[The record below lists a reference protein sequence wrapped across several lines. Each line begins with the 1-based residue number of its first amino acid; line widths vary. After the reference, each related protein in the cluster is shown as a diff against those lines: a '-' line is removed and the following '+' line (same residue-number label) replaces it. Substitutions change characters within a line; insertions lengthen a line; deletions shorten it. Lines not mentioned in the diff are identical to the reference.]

1 MKKYCYIAVWTVAL
15 VVIAGAL
22 LLYEGDLLWKAQQLN
37 LFLCTP
43 LFLKEQLVVPGGLL
57 TWVGTFFTQ
66 FFHWPWAGV
75 SLLCGWWLLLMVLIR
90 RAFRVPRLWSG
101 LMLIPV
107 GLLLL
112 TIVDMGYWLYMLKLQ
127 GHFFV
132 STIGTTAVVALL
144 WAYRCVP
151 AKWYLRTVL
160 VFLTCAV
167 GYPLLGIYGLAASLL
182 MAVWS
187 WRLREHALAD
197 TIVAV
202 VSVAAVPLL
211 CYRYVYYQT
220 NLANIYYAELPL
232 YFVTEEHHAY
242 YVPYYLLA
250 LFFLGLA
257 ITPTR
262 LTPGPSLFREGSTKA
277 AHRQTPLPKQ
287 GGAGGGSGWSG
298 GSVAWPWII
307 QAVLLIALVVG
318 VAHFWF
324 KDENFHRELAMQ
336 HCVDQRDWTGA
347 LQEAARQE
355 DEPTRAV
362 VMLKNLALSRLGRQG
377 SDMYLYKNGSKQ
389 YDAPFGM
396 RTMLVVGPLMYYQ
409 YGMANYCSRL
419 STEMGVEFGWRA
431 EYLKLLAKCAILNG
445 EQQHARKYLNILRQT
460 MNCDDW
466 AREAQSLVGDSAAI
480 AADPEMGIVKRMMH
494 YDNRLSTDQGFV
506 ERFLMNT
513 LANSQYKGDP
523 LFQEQ
528 ALLATLWTKNINQF
542 WYRFYDYI
550 RLHPEGPMPRY
561 YQEAAWLYGQ
571 LEERPNMDQLPF
583 DDGVKDTFQRFMK
596 AAEPYNNADVED
608 ARIGLTYFNQTYY
621 YDYYLMSRLPEY

>member
-1 MKKYCYIAVWTVAL
+1 MKKYCYIAVWTVVL

-37 LFLCTP
+37 LFLCTS
-43 LFLKEQLVVPGGLL
+43 LFFHEQLVVPGGLL

-90 RAFRVPRLWSG
+90 RTFRVPRLWSG

-187 WRLREHALAD
+187 WRLREHALVD

-211 CYRYVYYQT
+211 CYRYIYYQT

-232 YFVTEEHHAY
+232 FFVTEEHHAY

-250 LFFLGLA
+250 LFFVALA
-257 ITPTR
+257 FMRPV
-262 LTPGPSLFREGSTKA
+262 S
-277 AHRQTPLPKQ
+277 PKKQ
-287 GGAGGGSGWSG
+287 R
-298 GSVAWPWII
+298 VPII
-307 QAVLLIALVVG
+307 AQAVLLAAVG
-318 VAHFWF
+318 YGVYHFWF

-347 LQEAARQE
+347 LQEAARQQ

-377 SDMYLYKNGSKQ
+377 SDMFLYKNGSKR
-389 YDAPFGM
+389 YEAPFGM

-445 EQQHARKYLNILRQT
+445 EQQHARKYLNILKQT
-460 MNCDDW
+460 MNFDDW
-466 AREAQSLVGDSAAI
+466 AQQAQGLVGDSAAI

-494 YDNRLSTDQGFV
+494 YDNNLSSDQGFV

-513 LANSQYKGDP
+513 LANSRYKGDP

-528 ALLATLWTKNINQF
+528 ALLATLWTKNIPQF

-550 RLHPEGPMPRY
+550 RLHPDGPMPRY

-571 LEERPNMDQLPF
+571 MEERPDMDLMPF

-596 AAEPYNNADVED
+596 AAEPYDNADVED
-608 ARIGLTYFNQTYY
+608 ARNGLTYFNQTYY

>member
-1 MKKYCYIAVWTVAL
+1 MKKFTYIAVWLVVL

-37 LFLCTP
+37 LFLCTS
-43 LFLKEQLVVPGGLL
+43 LFFHEQLVVPGGLL

-66 FFHWPWAGV
+66 FFHWPWVGV
-75 SLLCGWWLLLMVLIR
+75 TLLCGWWLLLMALIR
-90 RAFRVPRLWSG
+90 RTFRVPRLWSG

-151 AKWYLRTVL
+151 AKWYLRTVF
-160 VFLTCAV
+160 VFLTCAL

-187 WRLREHALAD
+187 WRLREHALVD

-211 CYRYVYYQT
+211 CYRYIYYQT

-232 YFVTEEHHAY
+232 FFVTEEHHAY

-250 LFFLGLA
+250 LFFVALA
-257 ITPTR
+257 FMRPV
-262 LTPGPSLFREGSTKA
+262 S
-277 AHRQTPLPKQ
+277 PKKQ
-287 GGAGGGSGWSG
+287 R
-298 GSVAWPWII
+298 VPII
-307 QAVLLIALVVG
+307 AQAVLLVAVG
-318 VAHFWF
+318 YGVYHFWF

-347 LQEAARQE
+347 LQEAARQQ

-377 SDMYLYKNGSKQ
+377 SDMFLYKNGSKR
-389 YDAPFGM
+389 YEAPFGM

-409 YGMANYCSRL
+409 SGMANYCSRL

-445 EQQHARKYLNILRQT
+445 EQQHARKYLNILKQT
-460 MNCDDW
+460 MNFDDW
-466 AREAQSLVGDSAAI
+466 AQQAQGLVGDSAAI

-494 YDNRLSTDQGFV
+494 YDNNLSSDQGFV

-513 LANSQYKGDP
+513 LANSRYKGDP

-528 ALLATLWTKNINQF
+528 ALLATLWTKNIPQF

-550 RLHPEGPMPRY
+550 RLHPDGPMPRY

-571 LEERPNMDQLPF
+571 MEERPDMDLMPF

-596 AAEPYNNADVED
+596 AAEPYDNADVED
-608 ARIGLTYFNQTYY
+608 ARNGLTFFNQTYY

>member
-1 MKKYCYIAVWTVAL
+1 MKKYCYIAVWTVVL

-37 LFLCTP
+37 LFLCTS
-43 LFLKEQLVVPGGLL
+43 LFFHEQLVVPGGLL

-75 SLLCGWWLLLMVLIR
+75 TLLCGWWLLLMVLIR

-187 WRLREHALAD
+187 WRLREHALVD

-211 CYRYVYYQT
+211 CYRYIYYQT

-232 YFVTEEHHAY
+232 FFVTEEHHAY

-250 LFFLGLA
+250 LFFVA
-257 ITPTR
+257 
-262 LTPGPSLFREGSTKA
+262 LTFMRPVS
-277 AHRQTPLPKQ
+277 PKKQ
-287 GGAGGGSGWSG
+287 R
-298 GSVAWPWII
+298 VPII
-307 QAVLLIALVVG
+307 AQAVLLAAVG
-318 VAHFWF
+318 YGVYHFWF

-347 LQEAARQE
+347 LQEAARQQ

-377 SDMYLYKNGSKQ
+377 SDMFLYKNGSKR
-389 YDAPFGM
+389 YEAPFGM

-445 EQQHARKYLNILRQT
+445 EQQHARKYLNILKQT
-460 MNCDDW
+460 MNFDDW
-466 AREAQSLVGDSAAI
+466 AQQAQGLVGDSAAI

-494 YDNRLSTDQGFV
+494 YDNNLSSDQGFV

-513 LANSQYKGDP
+513 LANSRYKGDP

-528 ALLATLWTKNINQF
+528 ALLATLWTKNIPQF

-550 RLHPEGPMPRY
+550 RLHPDGPMPRY

-571 LEERPNMDQLPF
+571 MEERPDMDLMPF

-596 AAEPYNNADVED
+596 AAEPYDNADVED
-608 ARIGLTYFNQTYY
+608 ARNGLTFFNQTYY

>member
-1 MKKYCYIAVWTVAL
+1 MKKFTYIAVWLVVL

-37 LFLCTP
+37 LFLCTS
-43 LFLKEQLVVPGGLL
+43 LFFHEQLVVPGGLL

-66 FFHWPWAGV
+66 FFHWPWVGV
-75 SLLCGWWLLLMVLIR
+75 TLLCGWWLLLMALIR
-90 RAFRVPRLWSG
+90 RTFRVPRLWSG

-151 AKWYLRTVL
+151 AKWYLRTVF
-160 VFLTCAV
+160 VFLTCAL
-167 GYPLLGIYGLAASLL
+167 GYPLLGVYGLAASLL

-187 WRLREHALAD
+187 WRLREHALVD

-211 CYRYVYYQT
+211 CYRYIYYQT

-232 YFVTEEHHAY
+232 FFVTEEHHAY

-250 LFFLGLA
+250 LFFVA
-257 ITPTR
+257 
-262 LTPGPSLFREGSTKA
+262 LTFMRPVS
-277 AHRQTPLPKQ
+277 PKKQ
-287 GGAGGGSGWSG
+287 R
-298 GSVAWPWII
+298 VPII
-307 QAVLLIALVVG
+307 AQAVLLVAVG
-318 VAHFWF
+318 YGVYHFWF

-347 LQEAARQE
+347 LQEAARQQ

-377 SDMYLYKNGSKQ
+377 SDMFLYKNGSKR
-389 YDAPFGM
+389 YEAPFGM

-445 EQQHARKYLNILRQT
+445 EQQHARKYLNILKQT
-460 MNCDDW
+460 MNFDDW
-466 AREAQSLVGDSAAI
+466 AQQAQGLVGDSAAI
-480 AADPEMGIVKRMMH
+480 AADAEMGIVKRMMH
-494 YDNRLSTDQGFV
+494 YDNNLSSDQGFV

-513 LANSQYKGDP
+513 LANSRYKGDP

-528 ALLATLWTKNINQF
+528 ALLATLWTKNIPQF

-550 RLHPEGPMPRY
+550 RLHPDGPMPRY

-571 LEERPNMDQLPF
+571 MEERPDMDLMPF

-596 AAEPYNNADVED
+596 AAEPYDNADVED
-608 ARIGLTYFNQTYY
+608 ARNGLTFFNQTYY

>member
-1 MKKYCYIAVWTVAL
+1 MKKFTYIAVWLVVL

-37 LFLCTP
+37 LFLCTS
-43 LFLKEQLVVPGGLL
+43 LFFHEQLVVPGGLL

-66 FFHWPWAGV
+66 FFHWPWVGV
-75 SLLCGWWLLLMVLIR
+75 TLLCGWWLLLMALIR
-90 RAFRVPRLWSG
+90 RTFRVPRLWSG

-151 AKWYLRTVL
+151 AKWYLRTVF
-160 VFLTCAV
+160 VFLTCAL
-167 GYPLLGIYGLAASLL
+167 GYPLLGVYGLAASLL

-187 WRLREHALAD
+187 WRLREHALVD

-211 CYRYVYYQT
+211 CYRYIYYQT

-232 YFVTEEHHAY
+232 FFVTEEHHAY

-250 LFFLGLA
+250 LFFVALA
-257 ITPTR
+257 FMRPV
-262 LTPGPSLFREGSTKA
+262 S
-277 AHRQTPLPKQ
+277 PKKQ
-287 GGAGGGSGWSG
+287 R
-298 GSVAWPWII
+298 VPII
-307 QAVLLIALVVG
+307 AQAVLLVAVG
-318 VAHFWF
+318 YGVYHFWF

-347 LQEAARQE
+347 LQEAARQQ

-377 SDMYLYKNGSKQ
+377 SDMFLYKNGSKR
-389 YDAPFGM
+389 YEAPFGM

-445 EQQHARKYLNILRQT
+445 EQQHARKYLNILKQT
-460 MNCDDW
+460 MNFDDW
-466 AREAQSLVGDSAAI
+466 AQQAQSLVGDSAAI

-494 YDNRLSTDQGFV
+494 YDNNLSSDQGFV

-513 LANSQYKGDP
+513 LANSRYKGDP

-528 ALLATLWTKNINQF
+528 ALLATLWTKNIPQF

-550 RLHPEGPMPRY
+550 RLHPDGPMPRY

-571 LEERPNMDQLPF
+571 MEERPDMDLMPF

-596 AAEPYNNADVED
+596 AAEPYDNADVED
-608 ARIGLTYFNQTYY
+608 ARNGLTFFNQTYY

>member
-1 MKKYCYIAVWTVAL
+1 MKKLSYIAVWLVAL

-66 FFHWPWAGV
+66 FFHWPWVGV
-75 SLLCGWWLLLMVLIR
+75 SLLCGWWLLLMALIR
-90 RAFRVPRLWSG
+90 RTFRVPRLWSG

-151 AKWYLRTVL
+151 AKWYLRTVF
-160 VFLTCAV
+160 VFLTCAL
-167 GYPLLGIYGLAASLL
+167 GYPLFGIYGLAAPLL
-182 MAVWS
+182 MAIWS
-187 WRLREHALAD
+187 WRLREHALVD
-197 TIVAV
+197 TLVAL

-232 YFVTEEHHAY
+232 FFVTEEHHAY

-250 LFFLGLA
+250 LFFVSLLL
-257 ITPTR
+257 
-262 LTPGPSLFREGSTKA
+262 LTPSKKKGNTS
-277 AHRQTPLPKQ
+277 
-287 GGAGGGSGWSG
+287 AGDWKR
-298 GSVAWPWII
+298 ACAC
-307 QAVLLIALVVG
+307 QLVLLIALVVG
-318 VAHFWF
+318 VVHFWF

-347 LQEAARQE
+347 LQEAARQQ

-377 SDMYLYKNGSKQ
+377 SDMYLYKNGSKR

-445 EQQHARKYLNILRQT
+445 EQQHARKYLNILKQT
-460 MNCDDW
+460 MNFDDW
-466 AREAQSLVGDSAAI
+466 ARQAQGLVGDSAAI

-494 YDNRLSTDQGFV
+494 YDNNLSSDQGYV

-513 LANSQYKGDP
+513 LANSRYKGDP

-571 LEERPNMDQLPF
+571 MEERPDMDLLPF
-583 DDGVKDTFQRFMK
+583 DQGVKDTFQRFMK
-596 AAEPYNNADVED
+596 AAEPYDNADVED
-608 ARIGLTYFNQTYY
+608 ARNALTFFNQTYY

>member
-1 MKKYCYIAVWTVAL
+1 MKKFTYIAVWLVVL

-37 LFLCTP
+37 LFLCTS
-43 LFLKEQLVVPGGLL
+43 LFFHEQLVVPGGLL

-75 SLLCGWWLLLMVLIR
+75 SLLCGWWLLLMALIR
-90 RAFRVPRLWSG
+90 RTFRVPRLWSG

-151 AKWYLRTVL
+151 AKWYLRTVF
-160 VFLTCAV
+160 VFLTCAL
-167 GYPLLGIYGLAASLL
+167 GYPLLGVYGLAASLL

-187 WRLREHALAD
+187 WRLREHALVD

-211 CYRYVYYQT
+211 CYRYIYYQT

-232 YFVTEEHHAY
+232 FFVTEEHHAY

-250 LFFLGLA
+250 LFFVV
-257 ITPTR
+257 
-262 LTPGPSLFREGSTKA
+262 LTFMRPVS
-277 AHRQTPLPKQ
+277 PKKQ
-287 GGAGGGSGWSG
+287 R
-298 GSVAWPWII
+298 VPII
-307 QAVLLIALVVG
+307 AQAVLLIAVG
-318 VAHFWF
+318 YGVYHFWF

-347 LQEAARQE
+347 LQEAARQQ

-377 SDMYLYKNGSKQ
+377 SDMFLYKNGSKR

-445 EQQHARKYLNILRQT
+445 EQQHARKYLNILKQT
-460 MNCDDW
+460 MNFDDW
-466 AREAQSLVGDSAAI
+466 AQQAQGLVGDSAAI

-494 YDNRLSTDQGFV
+494 YDNNLSSDQGFV

-513 LANSQYKGDP
+513 LANSRYKGDP

-528 ALLATLWTKNINQF
+528 ALLATLWTKNIPQF

-550 RLHPEGPMPRY
+550 RLHPDGPMPRY

-571 LEERPNMDQLPF
+571 MEERPDMDLMPF

-596 AAEPYNNADVED
+596 AAEPYDNADVED
-608 ARIGLTYFNQTYY
+608 ARNGLTFFNQTYY

>member
-57 TWVGTFFTQ
+57 SWVGTFFTQ

-197 TIVAV
+197 TNMAV

-232 YFVTEEHHAY
+232 FFVTEEHHAY

-250 LFFLGLA
+250 LFFVALA
-257 ITPTR
+257 FMRPV
-262 LTPGPSLFREGSTKA
+262 S
-277 AHRQTPLPKQ
+277 PKKQ
-287 GGAGGGSGWSG
+287 R
-298 GSVAWPWII
+298 VPII
-307 QAVLLIALVVG
+307 AQAVLLVAVG
-318 VAHFWF
+318 YGVYHFWF

-347 LQEAARQE
+347 LQEAARQQ

-377 SDMYLYKNGSKQ
+377 SDMFLYKNGSKR
-389 YDAPFGM
+389 YEAPFGM

-513 LANSQYKGDP
+513 LANSQYKDDP

>member
-1 MKKYCYIAVWTVAL
+1 MKKLSYIAVWLVVL

-37 LFLCTP
+37 LFLCTS
-43 LFLKEQLVVPGGLL
+43 LFFHEQLVVPGGLL

-66 FFHWPWAGV
+66 FFHWPWVGV
-75 SLLCGWWLLLMVLIR
+75 TLLCGWWLLLMALIR
-90 RAFRVPRLWSG
+90 RTFRVPRLWSG

-151 AKWYLRTVL
+151 AKWYLRTVF
-160 VFLTCAV
+160 VFLTCAL
-167 GYPLLGIYGLAASLL
+167 GYPLLGVYGLAASLL

-187 WRLREHALAD
+187 WRLREHALVD

-211 CYRYVYYQT
+211 CYRYIYYQT

-232 YFVTEEHHAY
+232 FFVTEEHHAY

-250 LFFLGLA
+250 LFFVALA
-257 ITPTR
+257 FMRPV
-262 LTPGPSLFREGSTKA
+262 S
-277 AHRQTPLPKQ
+277 PKKQ
-287 GGAGGGSGWSG
+287 R
-298 GSVAWPWII
+298 VPII
-307 QAVLLIALVVG
+307 AQAVLLVAVG
-318 VAHFWF
+318 YGVYHFWF

-347 LQEAARQE
+347 LQEAARQQ

-377 SDMYLYKNGSKQ
+377 SDMFLYKNGSKR
-389 YDAPFGM
+389 YEAPFGM

-445 EQQHARKYLNILRQT
+445 EQQHARKYLNILKQT
-460 MNCDDW
+460 MNFDDW
-466 AREAQSLVGDSAAI
+466 ARQAQGLVGDSAAI

-494 YDNRLSTDQGFV
+494 YDNNLSSDQGFV

-513 LANSQYKGDP
+513 LANSRYKGDP

-528 ALLATLWTKNINQF
+528 ALLATLWTKNIPQF

-550 RLHPEGPMPRY
+550 RLHPDGPMPRY

-571 LEERPNMDQLPF
+571 MEERPDMDLMPF

-596 AAEPYNNADVED
+596 AAEPYDNADVED
-608 ARIGLTYFNQTYY
+608 ARNGLTFFNQTYY

>member
-1 MKKYCYIAVWTVAL
+1 MKKLSYIAVWLVAL

-37 LFLCTP
+37 LFLCTS
-43 LFLKEQLVVPGGLL
+43 LFFHEQLVVPGGLL

-66 FFHWPWAGV
+66 FFHWPWVGV
-75 SLLCGWWLLLMVLIR
+75 SLLCGWWLLLMALIR
-90 RAFRVPRLWSG
+90 RTFRVPRLWSG

-151 AKWYLRTVL
+151 AKWYLRTVF
-160 VFLTCAV
+160 VFLTCAL
-167 GYPLLGIYGLAASLL
+167 GYPLLGVYGLAASLL

-187 WRLREHALAD
+187 WRLREHALVD

-211 CYRYVYYQT
+211 CYRYIYYQT

-232 YFVTEEHHAY
+232 FFVTEEHHAY

-250 LFFLGLA
+250 LFFVA
-257 ITPTR
+257 
-262 LTPGPSLFREGSTKA
+262 LTFMRPVS
-277 AHRQTPLPKQ
+277 PKKQ
-287 GGAGGGSGWSG
+287 RVPVIA
-298 GSVAWPWII
+298 
-307 QAVLLIALVVG
+307 QAVLLVAVG
-318 VAHFWF
+318 YGVYHFWF

-347 LQEAARQE
+347 LQEAARQQ

-377 SDMYLYKNGSKQ
+377 SDMFLYKNGSKR
-389 YDAPFGM
+389 YEAPFGM

-445 EQQHARKYLNILRQT
+445 EQQHARKYLNILKQT
-460 MNCDDW
+460 MNFDDW
-466 AREAQSLVGDSAAI
+466 AQQAQGLVGDSAAI

-494 YDNRLSTDQGFV
+494 YDNNLSSDQGFV

-513 LANSQYKGDP
+513 LANSRYKGDP

-528 ALLATLWTKNINQF
+528 ALLATLWTKNIPQF

-550 RLHPEGPMPRY
+550 RLHPDGPMPRY

-571 LEERPNMDQLPF
+571 MEERPDMDLMPF

-596 AAEPYNNADVED
+596 AAEPYDNADVED
-608 ARIGLTYFNQTYY
+608 ARNGLTFFNQTYY

>member
-1 MKKYCYIAVWTVAL
+1 MKKYTYIAVWFVVL
-15 VVIAGAL
+15 LVIAGAL
-22 LLYEGDLLWKAQQLN
+22 LWYEGDLLWKAQQLN
-37 LFLCTP
+37 LFLCTS
-43 LFLKEQLVVPGGLL
+43 LFFREQLVVPGGLL

-66 FFHWPWAGV
+66 FFYWPWVGV
-75 SLLCGWWLLLMVLIR
+75 SLLCAWWLLLMALMR
-90 RAFRVPRLWSG
+90 RTFRVPRIWSG

-151 AKWYLRTVL
+151 AKWYLRTAFVFVTCVL
-160 VFLTCAV
+160 
-167 GYPLLGIYGLAASLL
+167 GYPLLGIYGLAAPLL

-187 WRLREHALAD
+187 WRLREHALVD
-197 TIVAV
+197 TLVAL

-211 CYRYVYYQT
+211 CYRYVFYQT

-232 YFVTEEHHAY
+232 FFVTEEHHAY

-250 LFFLGLA
+250 LFFVALILCPMGGMGPMGPMRPISPMGPMGHIGFKKLRGPIVAQGILLA
-257 ITPTR
+257 
-262 LTPGPSLFREGSTKA
+262 A
-277 AHRQTPLPKQ
+277 
-287 GGAGGGSGWSG
+287 
-298 GSVAWPWII
+298 VAY
-307 QAVLLIALVVG
+307 G
-318 VAHFWF
+318 VCHFWF

-336 HCVDQRDWTGA
+336 HCVEQRDWTGA
-347 LQEAARQE
+347 LQEAARQQ

-362 VMLKNLALSRLGRQG
+362 VMLKNLALSRLGRQS
-377 SDMYLYKNGSKQ
+377 SDMFLYKNGSKR
-389 YDAPFGM
+389 YNAPFGM

-431 EYLKLLAKCAILNG
+431 EHLQLLAKCAILNG
-445 EQQHARKYLNILRQT
+445 EQQHARKYLHILKQT
-460 MNCDDW
+460 MCFDDW
-466 AREAQSLVGDSAAI
+466 AQQAQGLIGDSAAI

-494 YDNRLSTDQGFV
+494 YDNILSSDQGFV

-513 LANSQYKGDP
+513 LANSRYKGDP

-528 ALLATLWTKNINQF
+528 ALLATLWTKNTRQF
-542 WYRFYDYI
+542 WYRFSDYI

-571 LEERPNMDQLPF
+571 MEERPDMDLLPF
-583 DDGVKDTFQRFMK
+583 DAGVKDTYQRFMK
-596 AAEPYNNADVED
+596 AAEPYDNADVED
-608 ARIGLTYFNQTYY
+608 ARNGLTFFNQTYY
-621 YDYYLMSRLPEY
+621 YDYFLMSRLAEY

>member
-1 MKKYCYIAVWTVAL
+1 MKKFTYIAVWLVVL

-37 LFLCTP
+37 LFLCTS
-43 LFLKEQLVVPGGLL
+43 LFFHEQLVVPGGLL

-66 FFHWPWAGV
+66 FFHWPWVGV

-90 RAFRVPRLWSG
+90 RTFRVPRLWSG

-151 AKWYLRTVL
+151 AKWYLRTVF
-160 VFLTCAV
+160 VFLTCAL
-167 GYPLLGIYGLAASLL
+167 GYPLLGVYGLAASLL

-187 WRLREHALAD
+187 WRLREHALVD

-211 CYRYVYYQT
+211 CYRYIYYQT

-232 YFVTEEHHAY
+232 FFVTEEHHAY

-250 LFFLGLA
+250 LFFVA
-257 ITPTR
+257 
-262 LTPGPSLFREGSTKA
+262 LTFMRPVS
-277 AHRQTPLPKQ
+277 PKKQ
-287 GGAGGGSGWSG
+287 R
-298 GSVAWPWII
+298 VPII
-307 QAVLLIALVVG
+307 AQAVLLVAVG
-318 VAHFWF
+318 YGVYHFWF

-347 LQEAARQE
+347 LQEAARQQ

-377 SDMYLYKNGSKQ
+377 SDMFLYKNGSKR
-389 YDAPFGM
+389 YEAPFGM

-445 EQQHARKYLNILRQT
+445 EQQHARKYLNILKQT
-460 MNCDDW
+460 MNFDDW
-466 AREAQSLVGDSAAI
+466 AQQAQGLVGDSAAI

-494 YDNRLSTDQGFV
+494 YDNNLSSDQGFV

-513 LANSQYKGDP
+513 LANSRYKGDP

-528 ALLATLWTKNINQF
+528 ALLATLWTKNIPQF

-550 RLHPEGPMPRY
+550 RLHPDGPMPRY

-571 LEERPNMDQLPF
+571 MEERPDMDLMPF

-596 AAEPYNNADVED
+596 AAEPYDNADVED
-608 ARIGLTYFNQTYY
+608 ARNGLTFFNQTYY

>member
-1 MKKYCYIAVWTVAL
+1 MKKFTYIAVWLVVL

-37 LFLCTP
+37 LFLCTS
-43 LFLKEQLVVPGGLL
+43 LFFHEQLVVPGGLL
-57 TWVGTFFTQ
+57 TWAGTFFTQ
-66 FFHWPWAGV
+66 FFHWPWVGV
-75 SLLCGWWLLLMVLIR
+75 TLLCGWWLLLMALIR
-90 RAFRVPRLWSG
+90 RTFRVPRLWSG

-151 AKWYLRTVL
+151 AKWYLRTVF
-160 VFLTCAV
+160 VFLTCAL

-187 WRLREHALAD
+187 WRLREHALVD

-211 CYRYVYYQT
+211 CYRYIYYQT

-232 YFVTEEHHAY
+232 FFVTEEHHAY

-250 LFFLGLA
+250 LFFVALA
-257 ITPTR
+257 FMRPV
-262 LTPGPSLFREGSTKA
+262 S
-277 AHRQTPLPKQ
+277 PKKQ
-287 GGAGGGSGWSG
+287 R
-298 GSVAWPWII
+298 VPII
-307 QAVLLIALVVG
+307 AQAVLLVAVG
-318 VAHFWF
+318 YGVYHFWF

-347 LQEAARQE
+347 LQEAARQQ

-377 SDMYLYKNGSKQ
+377 SDMFLYKNGSKR
-389 YDAPFGM
+389 YEAPFGM

-445 EQQHARKYLNILRQT
+445 EQQHARKYLNILKQT
-460 MNCDDW
+460 MNFDDW
-466 AREAQSLVGDSAAI
+466 AQQAQSLVGDSAAI

-494 YDNRLSTDQGFV
+494 YDNNLSSDQGFV

-513 LANSQYKGDP
+513 LANSRYKGDP

-528 ALLATLWTKNINQF
+528 ALLATLWTKNIPQF

-550 RLHPEGPMPRY
+550 RLHPDGPMPRY

-571 LEERPNMDQLPF
+571 MEERPDMDLMPF

-596 AAEPYNNADVED
+596 AAEPYDNADVED
-608 ARIGLTYFNQTYY
+608 ARNGLTFFNQTYY

>member
-1 MKKYCYIAVWTVAL
+1 MKKLSYIAVWLVVL

-37 LFLCTP
+37 LFLCTS
-43 LFLKEQLVVPGGLL
+43 LFFHEQLVVPGGLL

-66 FFHWPWAGV
+66 FFHWPWVGV
-75 SLLCGWWLLLMVLIR
+75 TLLCGWWLLLMALIR
-90 RAFRVPRLWSG
+90 RTFRVPRLWSG

-151 AKWYLRTVL
+151 AKWYLRTVF
-160 VFLTCAV
+160 VFLTCAL
-167 GYPLLGIYGLAASLL
+167 GYPLLGVYGLAASLL

-187 WRLREHALAD
+187 WRLREHALVD

-211 CYRYVYYQT
+211 CYRYIYYQT

-232 YFVTEEHHAY
+232 FFVTEEHHAY

-250 LFFLGLA
+250 LFFVA
-257 ITPTR
+257 
-262 LTPGPSLFREGSTKA
+262 LTFMRPVS
-277 AHRQTPLPKQ
+277 PKKQ
-287 GGAGGGSGWSG
+287 R
-298 GSVAWPWII
+298 VPII
-307 QAVLLIALVVG
+307 AQAVLLVAVG
-318 VAHFWF
+318 YGVYHFWF

-347 LQEAARQE
+347 LQEAARQQ

-377 SDMYLYKNGSKQ
+377 SDMFLYKNGSKR
-389 YDAPFGM
+389 YEAPFGM

-445 EQQHARKYLNILRQT
+445 EQQHARKYLNILKQT
-460 MNCDDW
+460 MNFDDW
-466 AREAQSLVGDSAAI
+466 AQQTQGLVGDSAAI

-494 YDNRLSTDQGFV
+494 YDNNLSSDQGFV

-513 LANSQYKGDP
+513 LANSRYKGDP

-528 ALLATLWTKNINQF
+528 ALLATLWTKNIPQF

-550 RLHPEGPMPRY
+550 RLHPDGPMPRY

-571 LEERPNMDQLPF
+571 MEERPDMDLMPF

-596 AAEPYNNADVED
+596 AAEPYDNADVED
-608 ARIGLTYFNQTYY
+608 ARNGLTFFNQTYY

>member
-57 TWVGTFFTQ
+57 SWVGTFFTQ

-187 WRLREHALAD
+187 WRLREHALVD

-211 CYRYVYYQT
+211 CYRYIYYQT

-232 YFVTEEHHAY
+232 FFVTEEHHAY

-250 LFFLGLA
+250 LFFVA
-257 ITPTR
+257 
-262 LTPGPSLFREGSTKA
+262 LTFMRPVS
-277 AHRQTPLPKQ
+277 PKKQ
-287 GGAGGGSGWSG
+287 R
-298 GSVAWPWII
+298 VPII
-307 QAVLLIALVVG
+307 AQAVLLAAVG
-318 VAHFWF
+318 YGVYHFWF

-347 LQEAARQE
+347 LQEAARQQ

-377 SDMYLYKNGSKQ
+377 SDMFLYKNGSKR
-389 YDAPFGM
+389 YEAPFGM

-445 EQQHARKYLNILRQT
+445 EQQHARKYLNILKQT
-460 MNCDDW
+460 MNFDDW
-466 AREAQSLVGDSAAI
+466 AQQAQGLVGDSAAI

-494 YDNRLSTDQGFV
+494 YDNNLSSDQGFV

-513 LANSQYKGDP
+513 LANSRYKGDP

-528 ALLATLWTKNINQF
+528 ALLATLWTKNIPQF

-550 RLHPEGPMPRY
+550 RLHPDGPMPGY

-571 LEERPNMDQLPF
+571 MEERPDMDLMPF

-596 AAEPYNNADVED
+596 AAEPYDNADVED
-608 ARIGLTYFNQTYY
+608 ARNGLTYFNQTYY

>member
-1 MKKYCYIAVWTVAL
+1 MQAKCELRMKKLSYIAVWLVAL

-37 LFLCTP
+37 LFLCTS
-43 LFLKEQLVVPGGLL
+43 LFFHEQLVVPGGLL

-90 RAFRVPRLWSG
+90 RTFRVPRLWSG

-151 AKWYLRTVL
+151 AKWYLRTVF
-160 VFLTCAV
+160 VFLTCAL
-167 GYPLLGIYGLAASLL
+167 GYPLLGVYGLAASLL

-187 WRLREHALAD
+187 WRLREHALVD

-211 CYRYVYYQT
+211 CYRYIYYQT

-232 YFVTEEHHAY
+232 FFVTEEHHAY

-250 LFFLGLA
+250 LFFVALA
-257 ITPTR
+257 FMRPV
-262 LTPGPSLFREGSTKA
+262 S
-277 AHRQTPLPKQ
+277 PKKQ
-287 GGAGGGSGWSG
+287 R
-298 GSVAWPWII
+298 VPII
-307 QAVLLIALVVG
+307 AQAVLLIAVG
-318 VAHFWF
+318 YGVYHFWF

-347 LQEAARQE
+347 LQEAARQQ

-377 SDMYLYKNGSKQ
+377 SDMFLYKNGSKR
-389 YDAPFGM
+389 YEAPFGM

-445 EQQHARKYLNILRQT
+445 EQQHARKYLNILKQT
-460 MNCDDW
+460 MNFDDW
-466 AREAQSLVGDSAAI
+466 AQQAQGLVGDSAAI

-494 YDNRLSTDQGFV
+494 YDNNLSSDQGFV

-513 LANSQYKGDP
+513 LANSRYKGDP

-528 ALLATLWTKNINQF
+528 ALLATLWTKNIPQF

-550 RLHPEGPMPRY
+550 RLHPDGPMPRY

-571 LEERPNMDQLPF
+571 MEERPDMDLMPF

-596 AAEPYNNADVED
+596 AAEPYDNADVED
-608 ARIGLTYFNQTYY
+608 ARNGLTYFNQTYY

>member
-1 MKKYCYIAVWTVAL
+1 MKKFTYIAVWLVVL

-37 LFLCTP
+37 LFLCTS
-43 LFLKEQLVVPGGLL
+43 LFFHEQLVVPGGLL

-66 FFHWPWAGV
+66 FFHWPWVGV
-75 SLLCGWWLLLMVLIR
+75 LLLCGWWLLLMALIR
-90 RAFRVPRLWSG
+90 RTFRVPRLWSG

-151 AKWYLRTVL
+151 AKWYLRTVF
-160 VFLTCAV
+160 VFLTCAL
-167 GYPLLGIYGLAASLL
+167 GYPLLGVYGLAASLL

-187 WRLREHALAD
+187 WRLREHALVD

-211 CYRYVYYQT
+211 CYRYIYYQT

-232 YFVTEEHHAY
+232 FFVTEEHHAY

-250 LFFLGLA
+250 LFFVV
-257 ITPTR
+257 
-262 LTPGPSLFREGSTKA
+262 LTFMRPVS
-277 AHRQTPLPKQ
+277 PKKQ
-287 GGAGGGSGWSG
+287 R
-298 GSVAWPWII
+298 VPII
-307 QAVLLIALVVG
+307 AQAVLLIAVG
-318 VAHFWF
+318 YGVYHFWF

-336 HCVDQRDWTGA
+336 RCVDQRDWTGA
-347 LQEAARQE
+347 LQEAARQQ

-377 SDMYLYKNGSKQ
+377 SDMFLYKNGSKR
-389 YDAPFGM
+389 YEAPFGM

-445 EQQHARKYLNILRQT
+445 EQQHARKYLNILKQT
-460 MNCDDW
+460 MNFDDW
-466 AREAQSLVGDSAAI
+466 AQQAQGLVGDSAAI

-494 YDNRLSTDQGFV
+494 YDNNLSSDQGFV

-513 LANSQYKGDP
+513 LANSRYKGDP

-528 ALLATLWTKNINQF
+528 ALLATLWTKNIPQF

-550 RLHPEGPMPRY
+550 RLHPDGPMPRY

-571 LEERPNMDQLPF
+571 MEERPDMDLMPF

-596 AAEPYNNADVED
+596 AAEPYDNADVED
-608 ARIGLTYFNQTYY
+608 ARNGLTFFNQTYY

>member
-1 MKKYCYIAVWTVAL
+1 MKKFTYIAVWLVVL

-37 LFLCTP
+37 LFLCTS
-43 LFLKEQLVVPGGLL
+43 LFFHEQLVVPGGLL

-66 FFHWPWAGV
+66 FFHWPWVGV
-75 SLLCGWWLLLMVLIR
+75 LLLCGWWLLLMVLIR
-90 RAFRVPRLWSG
+90 RTFRVPRLWSG

-112 TIVDMGYWLYMLKLQ
+112 TIIDMGYWLYMLKLQ

-151 AKWYLRTVL
+151 AKWYLRTVF
-160 VFLTCAV
+160 VFLTCAL
-167 GYPLLGIYGLAASLL
+167 GYPLLGVYGLAASLL

-187 WRLREHALAD
+187 WRLREHALVD

-211 CYRYVYYQT
+211 CYRYIYYQT

-232 YFVTEEHHAY
+232 FFVTEEHHAY

-250 LFFLGLA
+250 LFFVALA
-257 ITPTR
+257 FMRPV
-262 LTPGPSLFREGSTKA
+262 S
-277 AHRQTPLPKQ
+277 PKKQ
-287 GGAGGGSGWSG
+287 R
-298 GSVAWPWII
+298 VPII
-307 QAVLLIALVVG
+307 AQAVLLAAVG
-318 VAHFWF
+318 YGVYHFWF

-347 LQEAARQE
+347 LQEAARQQ

-377 SDMYLYKNGSKQ
+377 SDMFLYKNGSKR
-389 YDAPFGM
+389 YEAPFGM

-445 EQQHARKYLNILRQT
+445 EQQHARKYLHILRQT
-460 MNCDDW
+460 MNFDDW
-466 AREAQSLVGDSAAI
+466 AQQAQGLVGDSAAI

-494 YDNRLSTDQGFV
+494 YDNNLSSDQGFV

-513 LANSQYKGDP
+513 LANSRYKGDP

-528 ALLATLWTKNINQF
+528 ALLATLWTKNIPQF

-550 RLHPEGPMPRY
+550 RLHPDGPMPRY

-571 LEERPNMDQLPF
+571 MEERPDMDLMPF

-596 AAEPYNNADVED
+596 AAEPYDNADVED
-608 ARIGLTYFNQTYY
+608 ARNGLTFFNQTYY

>member
-1 MKKYCYIAVWTVAL
+1 MKKLSYIAVWLVAL

-37 LFLCTP
+37 LFLCTS
-43 LFLKEQLVVPGGLL
+43 LFFHEQLVVPGGLL

-90 RAFRVPRLWSG
+90 RTFRVPRLWSG

-151 AKWYLRTVL
+151 AKWYLRTVF
-160 VFLTCAV
+160 VFLTCAL
-167 GYPLLGIYGLAASLL
+167 GYPLLGVYGLAASLL

-187 WRLREHALAD
+187 WRLREHALVD

-211 CYRYVYYQT
+211 CYRYIYYQT

-232 YFVTEEHHAY
+232 FFVTEEHHAY

-250 LFFLGLA
+250 LFFVA
-257 ITPTR
+257 
-262 LTPGPSLFREGSTKA
+262 LTFMRPVS
-277 AHRQTPLPKQ
+277 PKKQ
-287 GGAGGGSGWSG
+287 R
-298 GSVAWPWII
+298 VPII
-307 QAVLLIALVVG
+307 AQAVLLAAVG
-318 VAHFWF
+318 YGVYHFWF

-347 LQEAARQE
+347 LQEAARQQ

-377 SDMYLYKNGSKQ
+377 SDMFLYKNGSKR
-389 YDAPFGM
+389 YEAPFGM

-445 EQQHARKYLNILRQT
+445 EQQHARKYLNILKQT
-460 MNCDDW
+460 MNFDDW
-466 AREAQSLVGDSAAI
+466 AQQAQGLVGDSAAI

-513 LANSQYKGDP
+513 LANSRYKGDP

-528 ALLATLWTKNINQF
+528 ALLATLWTKNIPQF

-550 RLHPEGPMPRY
+550 RLHPDGPMPRY

-571 LEERPNMDQLPF
+571 MEERPDMDLMPF

-596 AAEPYNNADVED
+596 AAEPYDNADVED
-608 ARIGLTYFNQTYY
+608 ARNGLTYFNQTYY

>member
-1 MKKYCYIAVWTVAL
+1 MKKFTYIAVWLVVL

-37 LFLCTP
+37 LFLCTS
-43 LFLKEQLVVPGGLL
+43 LFFHEQLVVPGGLL

-66 FFHWPWAGV
+66 FFHWPWVGV
-75 SLLCGWWLLLMVLIR
+75 TLLCGWWLLLMALIR
-90 RAFRVPRLWSG
+90 RTFRVPRLWSG

-151 AKWYLRTVL
+151 AKWYLRTVF
-160 VFLTCAV
+160 VFLTCAL
-167 GYPLLGIYGLAASLL
+167 GYPLLGVYGLAASLL

-187 WRLREHALAD
+187 WRLREHALVD

-211 CYRYVYYQT
+211 CYRYIYYQT

-232 YFVTEEHHAY
+232 FFVTEEHHAY

-250 LFFLGLA
+250 LFFVALA
-257 ITPTR
+257 FMRPV
-262 LTPGPSLFREGSTKA
+262 S
-277 AHRQTPLPKQ
+277 PKKQ
-287 GGAGGGSGWSG
+287 R
-298 GSVAWPWII
+298 VPII
-307 QAVLLIALVVG
+307 AQAVLLVAVG
-318 VAHFWF
+318 YGVYHFWF

-347 LQEAARQE
+347 LQEAARQQ

-377 SDMYLYKNGSKQ
+377 SDMFLYKNGSKR
-389 YDAPFGM
+389 YEAPFGM

-445 EQQHARKYLNILRQT
+445 EHQHARKYLNILKQT
-460 MNCDDW
+460 MNFDDW
-466 AREAQSLVGDSAAI
+466 AQQAQGLVGDSAAI

-494 YDNRLSTDQGFV
+494 YDNNLSSDQGFV

-513 LANSQYKGDP
+513 LANSRYKGDP

-528 ALLATLWTKNINQF
+528 ALLATLWTKNIPQF

-550 RLHPEGPMPRY
+550 RLHPDGPMPRY

-571 LEERPNMDQLPF
+571 MEERPDMDLMPF

-596 AAEPYNNADVED
+596 AAEPYDNADVED
-608 ARIGLTYFNQTYY
+608 ARNGLTFFNQTYY

>member
-1 MKKYCYIAVWTVAL
+1 MKKFLYIVVWLVAL
-15 VVIAGAL
+15 VVITSAL
-22 LLYEGDLLWKAQQLN
+22 LLYEGHLLWKLQEMN
-37 LFLCTP
+37 LFLSTSM
-43 LFLKEQLVVPGGLL
+43 FLKEQMVVPGGLL
-57 TWVGTFFTQ
+57 TWAGMFFTQ
-66 FFHWPWAGV
+66 FFYWPWLGV
-75 SLLCGWWLLLMVLIR
+75 LLLAAWWWLLMWIVK
-90 RAFRVPRLWSG
+90 RAFRIPDLWAG
-101 LMLIPV
+101 LLLIPV
-107 GLLLL
+107 AVLLMPFV
-112 TIVDMGYWLYMLKLQ
+112 TQGYWIYVLKLQ
-127 GHFFV
+127 GHCFMA
-132 STIGTTAVVALL
+132 TIGTTAVAALL
-144 WAYRCVP
+144 WLYRLLP
-151 AKWYLRTVL
+151 SKYYLRTAF
-160 VFLTCAV
+160 VFLTCAL
-167 GYPLLGIYGLAASLL
+167 GYPLMGIYGLAAPLL

-187 WRLREHALAD
+187 WRLREHSLAD
-197 TIVAV
+197 TVVALLSAV
-202 VSVAAVPLL
+202 AVPLF
-211 CYRYVYYQT
+211 CYRFIFYQT
-220 NLANIYYAELPL
+220 NLANIYYAGLPL
-232 YFVTEEHHAY
+232 FYVTDEYHAY

-250 LFFLGLA
+250 LFFVVLA
-257 ITPTR
+257 LVPMK
-262 LTPGPSLFREGSTKA
+262 STAK
-277 AHRQTPLPKQ
+277 PLKP
-287 GGAGGGSGWSG
+287 
-298 GSVAWPWII
+298 VIV
-307 QAVLLIALVVG
+307 QAVVLAAVAFG
-318 VAHFWF
+318 VFHFWF

>member
-37 LFLCTP
+37 LFLCTS
-43 LFLKEQLVVPGGLL
+43 LFFHEQLVVPGGLL

-66 FFHWPWAGV
+66 FFHWPWVGV
-75 SLLCGWWLLLMVLIR
+75 TLLCGWWLLLMALIR
-90 RAFRVPRLWSG
+90 RTFRVPRLWSG

-151 AKWYLRTVL
+151 AKWYLRTVF
-160 VFLTCAV
+160 VFLTCAL

-187 WRLREHALAD
+187 WRLREHALVD

-211 CYRYVYYQT
+211 CYRYIYYQT

-232 YFVTEEHHAY
+232 FFVTEEHHAY

-250 LFFLGLA
+250 LFFVALA
-257 ITPTR
+257 FMRPV
-262 LTPGPSLFREGSTKA
+262 S
-277 AHRQTPLPKQ
+277 PKKQ
-287 GGAGGGSGWSG
+287 R
-298 GSVAWPWII
+298 VPII
-307 QAVLLIALVVG
+307 AQAVLLVAVG
-318 VAHFWF
+318 YGVYHFWF

-347 LQEAARQE
+347 LQEAARQQ

-377 SDMYLYKNGSKQ
+377 SDMFLYKNGSKR
-389 YDAPFGM
+389 YEAPFGM

-445 EQQHARKYLNILRQT
+445 EQQHARKYLNILKQT
-460 MNCDDW
+460 MNFDDW
-466 AREAQSLVGDSAAI
+466 AQQAQGLVGDSAAI

-571 LEERPNMDQLPF
+571 LEERPDMDLMPF

>member
-1 MKKYCYIAVWTVAL
+1 
-15 VVIAGAL
+15 
-22 LLYEGDLLWKAQQLN
+22 
-37 LFLCTP
+37 
-43 LFLKEQLVVPGGLL
+43 
-57 TWVGTFFTQ
+57 
-66 FFHWPWAGV
+66 
-75 SLLCGWWLLLMVLIR
+75 
-90 RAFRVPRLWSG
+90 
-101 LMLIPV
+101 MLIPV

-151 AKWYLRTVL
+151 AKWYLRTVF
-160 VFLTCAV
+160 VFLTCAL

-187 WRLREHALAD
+187 WRLREHALVD

-211 CYRYVYYQT
+211 CYRYIYYQT

-232 YFVTEEHHAY
+232 FFVTEEHHAY

-250 LFFLGLA
+250 LFFVALA
-257 ITPTR
+257 FMRPV
-262 LTPGPSLFREGSTKA
+262 S
-277 AHRQTPLPKQ
+277 PKKQ
-287 GGAGGGSGWSG
+287 R
-298 GSVAWPWII
+298 VPII
-307 QAVLLIALVVG
+307 AQAVLLVAVG
-318 VAHFWF
+318 YGVYHFWF

-347 LQEAARQE
+347 LQEAARQQ

-377 SDMYLYKNGSKQ
+377 SDMFLYKNGSKR
-389 YDAPFGM
+389 YEAPFGM

-445 EQQHARKYLNILRQT
+445 EQQHARKYLNILKQT
-460 MNCDDW
+460 MNFDDW
-466 AREAQSLVGDSAAI
+466 AQQAQGLVGDSAAI

-494 YDNRLSTDQGFV
+494 YDNNLSSDQGFV

-513 LANSQYKGDP
+513 LANSRYKGDP

-528 ALLATLWTKNINQF
+528 ALLATLWTKNIPQF

-550 RLHPEGPMPRY
+550 RLHPDGPMPRY

-571 LEERPNMDQLPF
+571 MEERPDMDLMPF

-596 AAEPYNNADVED
+596 AAEPYDNADVED
-608 ARIGLTYFNQTYY
+608 ARNGLTFFNQTYY

>member
-1 MKKYCYIAVWTVAL
+1 MKKYCYIAVWTVVL

-22 LLYEGDLLWKAQQLN
+22 LLYEGDLLWQAQQLN
-37 LFLCTP
+37 LFLCTS
-43 LFLKEQLVVPGGLL
+43 LFFHEQLVVPGGLL

-75 SLLCGWWLLLMVLIR
+75 TLLCGWWLLLMVLIR

-187 WRLREHALAD
+187 WRLREHALVD

-211 CYRYVYYQT
+211 CYRYIYYQT

-232 YFVTEEHHAY
+232 FFVTEEHHAY

-250 LFFLGLA
+250 LFFVA
-257 ITPTR
+257 
-262 LTPGPSLFREGSTKA
+262 LTFMRPVS
-277 AHRQTPLPKQ
+277 PKKQ
-287 GGAGGGSGWSG
+287 R
-298 GSVAWPWII
+298 VPII
-307 QAVLLIALVVG
+307 AQAVLLAAVG
-318 VAHFWF
+318 YGVYHFWF

-347 LQEAARQE
+347 LQEAARQQ

-377 SDMYLYKNGSKQ
+377 SDMFLYKNGSKR
-389 YDAPFGM
+389 YEAPFGM

-445 EQQHARKYLNILRQT
+445 EQQHARKYLNILKQT
-460 MNCDDW
+460 MNFDDW
-466 AREAQSLVGDSAAI
+466 AQQAQGLVGDSAAI

-494 YDNRLSTDQGFV
+494 YDNNLSSDQGFV

-513 LANSQYKGDP
+513 LANSRYKGDP

-528 ALLATLWTKNINQF
+528 ALLATLWTKNIPQF

-550 RLHPEGPMPRY
+550 RLHPDGPMPRY

-571 LEERPNMDQLPF
+571 MEERPDMDLMPF

-596 AAEPYNNADVED
+596 AAEPYDNADVED
-608 ARIGLTYFNQTYY
+608 ARNGLTFFNQTYY

>member
-1 MKKYCYIAVWTVAL
+1 MKKFTYIAVWLVVL

-37 LFLCTP
+37 LFLCTS
-43 LFLKEQLVVPGGLL
+43 LFFHEQLVVPGGLL

-66 FFHWPWAGV
+66 FFYWPWVGV
-75 SLLCGWWLLLMVLIR
+75 SLLCAWWLLLMALIR
-90 RAFRVPRLWSG
+90 RTFRVPRLWSG

-151 AKWYLRTVL
+151 AKWYLRTVF
-160 VFLTCAV
+160 VFLTCAL
-167 GYPLLGIYGLAASLL
+167 GYPLLGVYGLAASLL

-187 WRLREHALAD
+187 WRLREHALVD
-197 TIVAV
+197 TIVAL

-211 CYRYVYYQT
+211 CYRYIYYQT

-232 YFVTEEHHAY
+232 FFVTEEHHAY

-250 LFFLGLA
+250 LFFVALA
-257 ITPTR
+257 FMRPV
-262 LTPGPSLFREGSTKA
+262 S
-277 AHRQTPLPKQ
+277 PKKQ
-287 GGAGGGSGWSG
+287 R
-298 GSVAWPWII
+298 VPII
-307 QAVLLIALVVG
+307 AQAVLLIAVG
-318 VAHFWF
+318 YGVYHFWF

-347 LQEAARQE
+347 LQEAARQQ

-377 SDMYLYKNGSKQ
+377 SDMFLYKNGSKR
-389 YDAPFGM
+389 YEAPFGM

-445 EQQHARKYLNILRQT
+445 EQQHARKYLNILKQT
-460 MNCDDW
+460 MNFDDW
-466 AREAQSLVGDSAAI
+466 AQQAQGLVGDSAAI

-494 YDNRLSTDQGFV
+494 YDNNLSSDQGFV

-513 LANSQYKGDP
+513 LANSRYKGDP

-528 ALLATLWTKNINQF
+528 ALLATLWTKNIPQF

-550 RLHPEGPMPRY
+550 RLHPDGPMPRY

-571 LEERPNMDQLPF
+571 MEERPDMDLLPF

-596 AAEPYNNADVED
+596 AAEPYDNADVED
-608 ARIGLTYFNQTYY
+608 ARNGLTFFNQTYY

>member
-1 MKKYCYIAVWTVAL
+1 MKKFTYIAVWLVVL

-37 LFLCTP
+37 LFLCTS
-43 LFLKEQLVVPGGLL
+43 LFFHEQLVVPGGLL

-66 FFHWPWAGV
+66 FFHWPWVGV
-75 SLLCGWWLLLMVLIR
+75 TLLCGWWLLLMALIR
-90 RAFRVPRLWSG
+90 RTFRVPRLWSG

-151 AKWYLRTVL
+151 AKWYLRTVF
-160 VFLTCAV
+160 VFLTCAL
-167 GYPLLGIYGLAASLL
+167 GYPLLGVYGLAASLL

-187 WRLREHALAD
+187 WRLREHALVD

-211 CYRYVYYQT
+211 CYRYIYYQT

-232 YFVTEEHHAY
+232 FFVTEEHHAY

-250 LFFLGLA
+250 LFFVA
-257 ITPTR
+257 
-262 LTPGPSLFREGSTKA
+262 LTFMRPVS
-277 AHRQTPLPKQ
+277 PKKQ
-287 GGAGGGSGWSG
+287 R
-298 GSVAWPWII
+298 VPII
-307 QAVLLIALVVG
+307 AQAVLLVAVG
-318 VAHFWF
+318 YGVYHFWF

-347 LQEAARQE
+347 LQEAARQQ

-377 SDMYLYKNGSKQ
+377 SDMFLYKNGSKR
-389 YDAPFGM
+389 YKAPFGM

-445 EQQHARKYLNILRQT
+445 EQQHARKYLNILKQT
-460 MNCDDW
+460 MNFDDW
-466 AREAQSLVGDSAAI
+466 AQQAQGLVGDSAAI

-494 YDNRLSTDQGFV
+494 YDNNLSSDQGFV

-513 LANSQYKGDP
+513 LANSRYKGDP

-528 ALLATLWTKNINQF
+528 ALLATLWTKNIPQF

-550 RLHPEGPMPRY
+550 RLHPDGPMPRY

-571 LEERPNMDQLPF
+571 MEERPDMDLMPF

-596 AAEPYNNADVED
+596 AAEPYDNADVED
-608 ARIGLTYFNQTYY
+608 ARNGLTFFNQTYY

>member
-1 MKKYCYIAVWTVAL
+1 MKKFSYIAVWLVAL

-66 FFHWPWAGV
+66 FFHWPWVGV
-75 SLLCGWWLLLMVLIR
+75 SLLCGWWLLLMALIR
-90 RAFRVPRLWSG
+90 RTFRVPRLWSG

-132 STIGTTAVVALL
+132 STIGTIAVVALL

-151 AKWYLRTVL
+151 AKWYLRTVF
-160 VFLTCAV
+160 VFLTCAL
-167 GYPLLGIYGLAASLL
+167 GYPLLGIYGLAAPLL
-182 MAVWS
+182 MAIWS
-187 WRLREHALAD
+187 WRLREHALVD
-197 TIVAV
+197 TLVAV

-232 YFVTEEHHAY
+232 FFVTEEHHAY

-250 LFFLGLA
+250 LFFVSLLL
-257 ITPTR
+257 
-262 LTPGPSLFREGSTKA
+262 LTPSKKKGNTSDGDWKRACACQL
-277 AHRQTPLPKQ
+277 
-287 GGAGGGSGWSG
+287 
-298 GSVAWPWII
+298 
-307 QAVLLIALVVG
+307 VLLIALVVG
-318 VAHFWF
+318 VVHFWF

-347 LQEAARQE
+347 LQEAARQQ

-377 SDMYLYKNGSKQ
+377 SDMYLYKNGSKR

-445 EQQHARKYLNILRQT
+445 EQQHARKYLNIMKQT
-460 MNCDDW
+460 MNFDDW
-466 AREAQSLVGDSAAI
+466 ARQAQGLVGDSAAI

-494 YDNRLSTDQGFV
+494 YDNNLSSDQGYV

-513 LANSQYKGDP
+513 LANSRYKGDP

-571 LEERPNMDQLPF
+571 MEERPDMDLLPF
-583 DDGVKDTFQRFMK
+583 DQGVKDTFQRFMK
-596 AAEPYNNADVED
+596 AAEPYDNADVED
-608 ARIGLTYFNQTYY
+608 ARNALTFFNQTYY